1 MIKRKTAAII
11 GATTLAL
18 ATLAGT
24 PAAAHANDTA
34 ASTTTTTLARG
45 FDPTDFLD
53 PATFLCRHVSER
65 FCLSWS

>member
-11 GATTLAL
+11 GAATLAL

-65 FCLSWS
+65 SCLSWS